1 MKNLSSCTRPLVPGL
16 LLSLAGSVFA
26 QTGAATMQLP
36 PTVVTANRSEQLLT
50 EALPHTTVLGRDVI
64 ERSQA
69 LDLPALLASEAGFQF
84 TQNGGRGSSA
94 NLFLRGAASLQVLV
108 LIDGVPLTKQDSTG
122 SVSLEHIMLDQVE
135 RVEIVRGNV
144 SAIYGSGAVGG
155 VIQVFMRKGEGKP
168 RVFGQLEV
176 GSYSSSRASA
186 GVSGQIGATSYFV
199 GVGRHKTSGF
209 SAMNVTQY
217 PNENPDADGYRNSN
231 YNLALSHAL
240 AQGQSMGLRL
250 EGSTGEFDFDG
261 GGFGTP
267 TDRYKGASQRNN
279 WSVFSHN
286 QITRDWR
293 SQLTLSQA
301 RERSVYDAT
310 WSAFPYDSEATT
322 RTRTLNW
329 SNTVELGDWRLTAG
343 AEVQRQAIDTND
355 SYATQLNRE
364 RRVSALFAGLS
375 GMVGAHSMQ
384 FNLRRDNAQAL
395 AGQSTGYAGY
405 GYQLAPA
412 FKLIASTSSAF
423 NLPPLGYLYDPFS
436 GNPALQPETARS
448 TELGL
453 QWAQGQQVVRGTLF
467 KTRTSNLMLY
477 DFASWTFN
485 NVTDATNQG
494 LELSYAGKLALADV
508 RASLTL
514 QDPQDASS
522 AVRLVRRARNMASLA
537 ASLPCAAWT
546 VGGNL
551 RYTGERPDIATAP
564 ALPAYAVV
572 DLTARYALS
581 PALALTARVE
591 NLFDRAYQNRVWLQ
605 PAGPGRVPW
614 PGLGAAIVCSPWQP
628 ASSSAPSCSA

>member
-1 MKNLSSCTRPLVPGL
+1 MEL
-16 LLSLAGSVFA
+16 
-26 QTGAATMQLP
+26 Q
-36 PTVVTANRSEQLLT
+36 PTVVTANRSGQLLT
-50 EALPHTTVLGRDVI
+50 EALPHTTVIARDVI
-64 ERSQA
+64 ERSQS

-84 TQNGGRGSSA
+84 TQNGGRGTSA
-94 NLFLRGAASLQVLV
+94 NLFLRGSASLQVLV

-155 VIQVFMRKGEGKP
+155 VIQVFMRKGDGKP
-168 RVFGQLEV
+168 RAFGQLEV
-176 GSYSSSRASA
+176 GSYGSARASA
-186 GVSGQIGATSYFV
+186 GVSGQVGATSYFV
-199 GVGRHKTSGF
+199 GVGQQKTSGF
-209 SAMNVTQY
+209 SAMNSAQS

-240 AQGQSMGLRL
+240 AQGQTLGLRL

-261 GGFGTP
+261 GGFGAP
-267 TDRYKGASQRNN
+267 TDIYKGASQRNS
-279 WSVFSHN
+279 WSIFSHN
-286 QITRDWR
+286 QITQDWR
-293 SQLTLSQA
+293 SKLAFSQA

-310 WSAFPYDSEATT
+310 LSSFPYDSEATT

-343 AEVQRQAIDTND
+343 AEAQRQAIDTND

-384 FNLRRDNAQAL
+384 FNLRRDNADAL
-395 AGQSTGYAGY
+395 AGQTTGYAGY
-405 GYQLAPA
+405 GYQFAPVW
-412 FKLIASTSSAF
+412 KLIASASSAF

-436 GNPALQPETARS
+436 GNPALKPETARS

-467 KTRTSNLMLY
+467 KTRTSDLMLY
-477 DFASWTFN
+477 DFSTWTFN
-485 NVTDATNQG
+485 NVTDATNRG
-494 LELSYAGKLALADV
+494 LELSYSGKLSNADL

-514 QDPQDASS
+514 QDPLDASTGM
-522 AVRLVRRARNMASLA
+522 RLVRRARNMASVG
-537 ASLPCAAWT
+537 ASVPLGQWT
-546 VGGNL
+546 FGGEL
-551 RYTGERPDIATAP
+551 RYTGERPDIVTAP

-572 DLTARYALS
+572 NLTSRFALS
-581 PALALTARVE
+581 PELALTARVE
-591 NLFDRAYQNRVWLQ
+591 NLLDRQYQTAYGYNQSGRAAYVGLVWAQ
-605 PAGPGRVPW
+605 K
-614 PGLGAAIVCSPWQP
+614 
-628 ASSSAPSCSA
+628 